1 MEDKAD
7 ITQILQA
14 RQGERHIVVLHEYPD
29 PDAISSAYA
38 HCLISAR
45 FSIEVDIVYTG
56 EISHQQNIALVKLL
70 GINLSRYDPKMDLGR
85 YQAALFIDH
94 QGTTVEEIVLALETA
109 GVPILAVVDHHQPQE
124 RLKPQFSDIR
134 AVGSTATIYANY
146 LERGAVEMD
155 SARKEHI
162 LVATALMHGIM
173 TDTQGFIRAT
183 ADDLRAAAYLSR
195 FRDADLLG
203 QIVAQARSKH
213 AMDIILR
220 ALENRQTIENF
231 SIAGIG
237 LVRAEDRDAIP
248 QAADFL
254 MTEEN
259 VHTAI
264 VYGLIANG
272 DLEETLDGSM
282 RTSKLTLDPDQFLME
297 AFGKGDD
304 GQYYGGGRPLAGG
317 FAIPVGFLAGGPG
330 DEHQKLKWAVYD
342 AQIKHK
348 IYAKIGV
355 DPESHVDS
363 RPPAKGRGE

>member
-1 MEDKAD
+1 MDEKPDL
-7 ITQILQA
+7 TQILET
-14 RQGERHIVVLHEYPD
+14 RQGERHVVVLHNYPD
-29 PDAISSAYA
+29 PDAISSAFA
-38 HCLISAR
+38 HRLISAR
-45 FSIEVDIVYTG
+45 FGIEVDIIYGG

-70 GINLSRYDPKMDLGR
+70 GINLSRYDPKMDLGG
-85 YQAALFIDH
+85 YQAAIFIDH
-94 QGTTVEEIVLALETA
+94 QGTTMEETVQALEA
-109 GVPILAVVDHHQPQE
+109 ANVPVLMVVDHHQPQE
-124 RLKPQFSDIR
+124 RLKPQFNDLR
-134 AVGSTATIYANY
+134 VVGSTATIYADY

-155 SARKEHI
+155 AARKEHM
-162 LVATALMHGIM
+162 LVATALMHGIL
-173 TDTQGFIRAT
+173 TDTNGFIRAN
-183 ADDLRAAAYLSR
+183 ANDLHAAAYLSR

-231 SIAGIG
+231 SVAGIG
-237 LVRAEDRDAIP
+237 YVRAEDRDTIP

-264 VYGLIANG
+264 VYGVIANG
-272 DLEETLDGSM
+272 DQVEMLVGSM
-282 RTSKLTLDPDQFLME
+282 RTSKLTLDPDQFIKE
-297 AFGKGDD
+297 AFGKGED

-317 FAIPVGFLAGGPG
+317 FAIPVGFLSGGPG

-348 IYAKIGV
+348 IFAKIGV
-355 DPESHVDS
+355 DPNS
-363 RPPAKGRGE
+363 PKK